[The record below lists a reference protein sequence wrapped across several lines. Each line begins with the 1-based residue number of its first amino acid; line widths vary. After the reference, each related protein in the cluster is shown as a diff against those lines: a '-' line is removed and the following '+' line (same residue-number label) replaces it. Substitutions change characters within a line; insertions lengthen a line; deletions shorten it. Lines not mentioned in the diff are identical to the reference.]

1 MNNFMNEIKIASFL
15 KWAKE
20 RKRCLIGVG
29 AVLGVIFVVMLT
41 QMRVLEITS
50 RSVPYKS
57 CIQFYHIK
65 PKVGDLC
72 VVEYKTQDGKT
83 QTLVKYLAGTAG
95 ETVTMWNGDIFVNH
109 KRYIGKPNNRRL
121 MPICFEGEEV
131 TIPEGY
137 VFVAGTHEDSLDSR
151 YKEFGFVKVSDI
163 KGKAMPLGEK
173 IEQLSNYQNCNE
185 PRFIHSSAI
194 VEQNVDEEFEAKEQK
209 NKREDEEFMKTLRP
223 DTVEQ
228 YKRDKQKQEKLMSR
242 TEIANYDWAKYREEW
257 MQKLIENANKVLEDF
272 ARKVAK
278 KNRNDELTRQAKEFV
293 RSQDES
299 KRLERAMELNK
310 IRIEITEREVI
321 REELHN
327 TVTNAILLKNRFVD
341 WFFEFARKRKPN
353 MTPNQIMDLLN
364 KGDWHNLLRQQTVI
378 DVVNYINV
386 LGDAEDPLVGND
398 PKINKKLLAELRK
411 EYKASFNA
419 QKLKKKA
426 KQTFEHT
433 KSEPLI
439 LEDFVRVAQRRNP
452 HWMAKQATKFFLT
465 VSPENQEFQQIMIE
479 MLGQK

>member
-1 MNNFMNEIKIASFL
+1 
-15 KWAKE
+15 
-20 RKRCLIGVG
+20 
-29 AVLGVIFVVMLT
+29 
-41 QMRVLEITS
+41 
-50 RSVPYKS
+50 
-57 CIQFYHIK
+57 
-65 PKVGDLC
+65 
-72 VVEYKTQDGKT
+72 
-83 QTLVKYLAGTAG
+83 
-95 ETVTMWNGDIFVNH
+95 
-109 KRYIGKPNNRRL
+109 
-121 MPICFEGEEV
+121 
-131 TIPEGY
+131 
-137 VFVAGTHEDSLDSR
+137 
-151 YKEFGFVKVSDI
+151 
-163 KGKAMPLGEK
+163 
-173 IEQLSNYQNCNE
+173 
-185 PRFIHSSAI
+185 
-194 VEQNVDEEFEAKEQK
+194 
-209 NKREDEEFMKTLRP
+209 
-223 DTVEQ
+223 
-228 YKRDKQKQEKLMSR
+228 
-242 TEIANYDWAKYREEW
+242 
-257 MQKLIENANKVLEDF
+257 
-272 ARKVAK
+272 
-278 KNRNDELTRQAKEFV
+278 
-293 RSQDES
+293 
-299 KRLERAMELNK
+299 MELNK